1 VAWDSD
7 KTVGGAQTTGAEW
20 NTMVGVIK
28 SPLVTASV
36 TATSTELNYSSGVT
50 SAIQTQLN
58 NIKSWITPST
68 TGTYVGITGTLTS
81 GEATAFGDL
90 LYLKSDGYLWKSSAT
105 VASTADGLIMMSVGT
120 TTSSASN
127 TYLFTGLLAN
137 SAWAFT
143 KGDKIYMNTTSGGL
157 VSSLITGSG
166 KIIRIV
172 GHALASSIIHFNP
185 DNTYVEL
192 T

>member
-1 VAWDSD
+1 MSWDSD
-7 KTVGGAQTTGAEW
+7 KTVGGATVSGAEW

-50 SAIQTQLN
+50 AAIQTQLN
-58 NIKSWITPST
+58 NIKAWITPST
-68 TGTYVGITGTLTS
+68 TGTYVGITGTFTS
-81 GEATAFGDL
+81 GESTAFGDL
-90 LYLKSDGYLWKSSAT
+90 LYLKSDGYLWKANASASS
-105 VASTADGLIMMSVGT
+105 SADGLVMMSVGV
-120 TTSSASN
+120 TSSSATAS
-127 TYLFTGLLAN
+127 YLFTGLLAN
-137 SAWAFT
+137 SAWSFT
-143 KGDKIYMNTTSGGL
+143 KGDKLYMNTTSGGL

-172 GHALASSIIHFNP
+172 GHALASSVIHFNP